1 MNQKKERVQVKLTFR
16 IWPKFLLVCCNF
28 RGFALVASSCVD
40 EYDNV
45 EEERDED
52 EGDAGQDP
60 LGQYLVD
67 VDDKLSLTTL
77 LSETFQEMEH
87 FQILKKT
94 SKISKEILSTVKL
107 AASDGVVATIE
118 LKRLT
123 KT

>member
-16 IWPKFLLVCCNF
+16 IWPKFLFVCCNF

-40 EYDNV
+40 EYDNI

-67 VDDKLSLTTL
+67 VDVDEEDNDKLSLTHRNFPSNGAL
-77 LSETFQEMEH
+77 QNS
-87 FQILKKT
+87 
-94 SKISKEILSTVKL
+94 
-107 AASDGVVATIE
+107 
-118 LKRLT
+118 
-123 KT
+123 

>member
-1 MNQKKERVQVKLTFR
+1 MTFR

-28 RGFALVASSCVD
+28 CGFALVASSCVD

-67 VDDKLSLTTL
+67 VDVDEEDNDKLSLTIM
-77 LSETFQEMEH
+77 LSETFQEIGH
-87 FQILKKT
+87 FQILRKKF
-94 SKISKEILSTVKL
+94 
-107 AASDGVVATIE
+107 
-118 LKRLT
+118 
-123 KT
+123 